1 MLKQQIHL
9 HGSKKMTREET
20 SLQNMV
26 IGNCRAQ
33 IKAFALMGT
42 ALKGRRF
49 INTFKVITL
58 LSSLSVSQ
66 WAIAADYT
74 VSSAEEYEQVAKK
87 LAPGDVVNLKDGVWR
102 DFEIIFSG
110 QGSKNK
116 PITLEAQTSGKVIL
130 SGLSNLRLAGEHLVV
145 KGLVFKDGYTPTG
158 AVISFR
164 RNKKEYANNSRVTEV
179 VIDNYSNPDKQESDY
194 WVALYGKNNRFDHS
208 YLAGKRNKGVT
219 MAVRLDSE
227 QSQQNNH
234 SIDHNYFGPRPVFGS
249 NGGETLRIG
258 TSHYSLTDSLTVVE
272 NNYFERCDGEV
283 EIISVKSG
291 KNKLRNN
298 TFFESRGTLTLRH
311 GNGNIVENNVFFGNG
326 VDHTGGIRVINKDQI
341 VRNNYLEGLTGYRFG
356 SGLTVMNG
364 VPNSTINRY
373 HQVDNATIEN
383 NTLVNVSHV
392 QLAAGSD
399 QERSA
404 VPVNSVMRDN
414 LIYNDKATD
423 VFTAFDDIS
432 GIKFSNNLLNKSVEP
447 LTDSGFITKK
457 VTMQRAENGL
467 MYPQNATKKHGIS
480 ADLKPTVKAQTGPSW
495 YEKKPTFTE
504 FDSGESKVVNS
515 AEGALF
521 SAINDAKDGDIL
533 VLQPG
538 EYNLM
543 KIANIDK
550 TLTLRAQKVGS
561 VELSFS
567 RSTLFEINNG
577 GSLKLVGLNITGKNS
592 PDSAGNTAIRTAK
605 WGMYIN
611 YRLELDTV
619 NVKNLD
625 INHSFHFFD
634 SGSGAFADDISII
647 NSQFSNITGDILRL
661 DKERDDLGIY
671 NAEYINV
678 YHNQFENVQG
688 AIANIYRGGTDEST
702 FGPHFNLQENN
713 FNKVSLG
720 KRNKHGTLA
729 WLHGVQ
735 VSNIK
740 NNTFNDTA
748 AILVEHTVGEPKTQI
763 SNNTYDGTAKPSII
777 ELVAT
782 KNAESKK
789 P

>member
-1 MLKQQIHL
+1 MSISPKRN
-9 HGSKKMTREET
+9 SATRKFFIT
-20 SLQNMV
+20 SL
-26 IGNCRAQ
+26 
-33 IKAFALMGT
+33 AL
-42 ALKGRRF
+42 ASA
-49 INTFKVITL
+49 
-58 LSSLSVSQ
+58 LSSHILLAKTYLVSD
-66 WAIAADYT
+66 AD
-74 VSSAEEYEQVAKK
+74 EYSKVAKS
-87 LAPGDVVNLKDGVWR
+87 LAAGDVVQLKDGTWN
-102 DFEIIFSG
+102 DFEILFSG

-457 VTMQRAENGL
+457 VTMQRANNGL
-467 MYPQNATKKHGIS
+467 MYPQSSAKKYGIS
-480 ADLKPTVKAQTGPSW
+480 ADLEPTVKSQTGPSW

-504 FDSGESKVVNS
+504 FDSGESKLVNS

-521 SAINDAKDGDIL
+521 SAISDAKDGDIL

-538 EYNLM
+538 KYNLM

-550 TLTLRAQKVGS
+550 TLTLRAQKMGS

-577 GSLKLVGLNITGKNS
+577 GSLKLVGITISGKNS
-592 PDSAGNTAIRTAK
+592 PDSTGNTAIRTAK
-605 WGMYIN
+605 WGMYVN
-611 YRLELDTV
+611 YRLMLDTV
-619 NVKNLD
+619 KVTDLD

-634 SGSGAFADDISII
+634 SGKGALAESVSIN

-661 DKERDDLGIY
+661 DKEYEDLGIY
-671 NAEYINV
+671 NAEYVTVKNS
-678 YHNQFENVQG
+678 QFADVKG
-688 AIANIYRGGTDEST
+688 AVAKVYRGGTDEST
-702 FGPHFNLQENN
+702 FGPHVTLTNNKFNNVG
-713 FNKVSLG
+713 KG
-720 KRNKHGTLA
+720 KRNKQNALA

-735 VSNIK
+735 VTDIEGNEFK
-740 NNTFNDTA
+740 DTA
-748 AILVEHTVGEPKTQI
+748 GILVEHTVGEPKTNI
-763 SNNTYDGTAKPSII
+763 ENNVYDNSQQPKII
-777 ELVAT
+777 ELFAKQLDAIQTYVV
-782 KNAESKK
+782 KR
-789 P
+789 

>member
-1 MLKQQIHL
+1 MSISPKRN
-9 HGSKKMTREET
+9 SATRKFFIT
-20 SLQNMV
+20 SL
-26 IGNCRAQ
+26 
-33 IKAFALMGT
+33 AL
-42 ALKGRRF
+42 ASA
-49 INTFKVITL
+49 
-58 LSSLSVSQ
+58 LSSHILLAKTYLVSD
-66 WAIAADYT
+66 AD
-74 VSSAEEYEQVAKK
+74 EYSKVAKS
-87 LAPGDVVNLKDGVWR
+87 LAAGDVVQLKDGTWN
-102 DFEIIFSG
+102 DFEILFSG

-457 VTMQRAENGL
+457 VTMQRANNGL
-467 MYPQNATKKHGIS
+467 MYPQSSAKKYGIS
-480 ADLKPTVKAQTGPSW
+480 ADLEPTVKSQTGPSW

-504 FDSGESKVVNS
+504 FDSGESKLVNS

-521 SAINDAKDGDIL
+521 SAISDAKDGDIL

-538 EYNLM
+538 KYNLM

-550 TLTLRAQKVGS
+550 TLTLRAQKMGS

-577 GSLKLVGLNITGKNS
+577 GSLKLVGITISGKNS
-592 PDSAGNTAIRTAK
+592 PDSTGNTAIRTAK
-605 WGMYIN
+605 WGMYVN
-611 YRLELDTV
+611 YRLMLDTV
-619 NVKNLD
+619 KVTDLD

-634 SGSGAFADDISII
+634 SGKGALAESVSIN

-661 DKERDDLGIY
+661 DKEYEDLGIY
-671 NAEYINV
+671 NAEYVTVKNS
-678 YHNQFENVQG
+678 QFADVKG
-688 AIANIYRGGTDEST
+688 AVVKVYRGGTDEST
-702 FGPHFNLQENN
+702 FGPHVTLTNNKFNNVG
-713 FNKVSLG
+713 KG
-720 KRNKHGTLA
+720 KRNKQNALA

-735 VSNIK
+735 VTDIEGNEFK
-740 NNTFNDTA
+740 DTA
-748 AILVEHTVGEPKTQI
+748 GILVEHTVGEPKTNI
-763 SNNTYDGTAKPSII
+763 ENNVYDNSQQPKII
-777 ELVAT
+777 ELFAKQLDAIQTYVV
-782 KNAESKK
+782 KR
-789 P
+789 